1 MTELKKVCKLCTAL
15 LLKAQRGSTRIG
27 LRFPYIGANW
37 GGWLTPCPGRLTPGD
52 DPEPIA

>member
-1 MTELKKVCKLCTAL
+1 MMELKKVCKLCAAL

-27 LRFPYIGANW
+27 LLFPYIGANW